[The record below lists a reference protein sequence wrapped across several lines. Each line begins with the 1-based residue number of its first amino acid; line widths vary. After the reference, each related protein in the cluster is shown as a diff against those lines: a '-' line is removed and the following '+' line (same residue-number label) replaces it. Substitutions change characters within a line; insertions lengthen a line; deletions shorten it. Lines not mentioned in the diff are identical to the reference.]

1 MENLVWL
8 LLVLVILNYSGKK
21 NRSVNLGLD
30 LTLLDRISVTFDYY
44 VRTTSDLIFDLP
56 ISAVPGYYNSDR
68 FSKKAVNVG
77 SLRNRGY
84 EITIQSN
91 NLQTKDLTW
100 TTMLNFGHNHNELT
114 KIYGEENQIISG
126 VRIHKVGEP
135 YYSYY
140 GYEYAGV
147 DPILVEN
154 LTTSMMEQAMHVTQQ
169 SILMKRKKLL

>member
-1 MENLVWL
+1 MVRYQVVSMVIKTGTNMVNIIMENLVWL

-21 NRSVNLGLD
+21 NRSVNFGLD

-114 KIYGEENQIISG
+114 KIYGEEIRLSVVFAFI
-126 VRIHKVGEP
+126 K
-135 YYSYY
+135 
-140 GYEYAGV
+140 
-147 DPILVEN
+147 
-154 LTTSMMEQAMHVTQQ
+154 
-169 SILMKRKKLL
+169 